1 MSEGFE
7 LRLGTFEPRVRV
19 KSMSR
24 LGHEIEDLP
33 GNFNSVDNMITT
45 FSGIRDQG
53 WCNSSWA
60 VSTASVSS
68 DRLGNKANGF
78 VNISSQ
84 HLLSCVPKQKGCSG
98 GHLDNAWRFLNRI
111 GYNFITHHTYE

>member
-1 MSEGFE
+1 MQDGLN
-7 LRLGTFEPRVRV
+7 LRLGTFYPRIKV

-24 LGHEIEDLP
+24 LGHKTEELP
-33 GNFNSVDNMITT
+33 KNFKSFDITT

-60 VSTASVSS
+60 VSTAAVSS
-68 DRLGNKANGF
+68 DRLGVKANEF
-78 VNISSQ
+78 VNISAQ
-84 HLLSCVPKQKGCSG
+84 HLLSCTPKQKGCSG

-111 GYNFITHHTYE
+111 GYI